1 LTTSEA
7 DEPGRTAPVEMPQPT
22 PPPAPTTAPP
32 HAPDAAP
39 EELSRPPAPE
49 PVEERQS
56 VVEPVTTVARP
67 VGARDPQTLYVP
79 LAVTV
84 GDGFKFGC
92 GFFLALVLAMLVGFV
107 LLAALFALTTVFGLN
122 LPISR

>member
-1 LTTSEA
+1 MQQE
-7 DEPGRTAPVEMPQPT
+7 
-22 PPPAPTTAPP
+22 
-32 HAPDAAP
+32 
-39 EELSRPPAPE
+39 
-49 PVEERQS
+49 
-56 VVEPVTTVARP
+56 
-67 VGARDPQTLYVP
+67 TLFVP

-107 LLAALFALTTVFGLN
+107 LLAALFALTSLFGLN